1 MTSHA
6 LAMASENNISSFTR
20 ATDSIKGAVFITKRA
35 KTIAKRRDDDE
46 NDDDDANDAECARAT
61 GAGARDDA
69 PRFGPIL
76 RDESERARRARG
88 EAYATCWR
96 EIDAHIAEVLARANA
111 DAFTKVRAFVEET
124 HAERAARAA
133 SGRLATSCRVPVG
146 VVLAGGVN
154 SDDHEETFAAL
165 VTYLRRRGDAHCALL
180 RSRDL
185 KARAGVGT
193 GGVGVAFGVVL
204 RQLDRTGAHWGGK
217 SMRAVKRWHDD
228 ASAER
233 VERLAPA
240 ERGDDGG
247 DGDDAWGG
255 TDARALAIVDGD
267 ALGDD
272 GDVVMA
278 NTGSKKRGK
287 SHANANAARKTRRK
301 NNRRDTD
308 ANEGR
313 EDDAYLHTVI
323 GRDRPVVIVVEDTEG
338 FDARVLDS
346 FLLSVAEYASSVPVI
361 VMLGLAT
368 SVSSLQ
374 GMLPAATAALLHAH
388 AFQLW
393 APGQMMEAVQEQVL
407 LSPERAPAFGS
418 AVLNALHTR
427 FKEHDFSLAA
437 VRRALHLLTLTHFM
451 TEPLSAVCPLLTRD
465 ASAPYAGGEDS
476 DDEYADAVERFVDN
490 LDAQALEY
498 AHKKYNFAT
507 KRDLIIALRDVYRLR
522 RRWKL
527 ALRCI
532 HLVCVATEEKF
543 KKRATTTMADLLL
556 DASRAEYFS
565 EDVKSPGTHLI
576 NVTCARLCDGFSTEE
591 IAALAKEMLKHL
603 DEDEVMRGAEGSE
616 LKFLLMRVDDGSI
629 AREDDDAKRRK
640 SAQEASDAKN
650 ASNGVDHDDPYAA
663 MDEPTPT
670 TSNDENV
677 RRDVNAKNADKSVDI
692 DGDAAALEAMMN
704 ARRGRGAATGRSSMG
719 TGATTT
725 TGDGGLVLPVLSP
738 ASARST
744 PRALAIVRSD
754 EEKRKAAEEQRK
766 TADRQLSLV
775 VAEEERQRD
784 DDRRLDAS
792 ASSAATAFCGVLRA
806 VARKYASRPPESLAA
821 SGLFVITDVDCVRYA
836 LQASPRLTLENTL
849 VDPSEVLGCSCCRR
863 DAYDLHAARKI
874 PKSLPD
880 TAAAYRLLAIFGEQA
895 NIHDWFQR
903 FCALHAPSSS
913 SAKAAAPSTSST
925 DATRGKGTF
934 GLTREKLW
942 ELQAR
947 FTRAVAEL
955 EFLGIARP
963 HQKGRKGVEFMVRTA
978 FPLDKLQRDATKVV
992 THLALP
998 RGAS

>member
-1 MTSHA
+1 MASHA
-6 LAMASENNISSFTR
+6 LALTSEKNISSFTH
-20 ATDSIKGAVFITKRA
+20 ATDSIKSAVFITKRA
-35 KTIAKRRDDDE
+35 KTIAKRVDE
-46 NDDDDANDAECARAT
+46 DVHGHDDDDGDGVRRSS
-61 GAGARDDA
+61 ARDEA

-76 RDESERARRARG
+76 RDESEAARRARG
-88 EAYATCWR
+88 EAYVTCWR
-96 EIDAHIAEVLARANA
+96 AIDAHCSEVLSRANA
-111 DAFTKVRAFVEET
+111 DAFTKVSAFVEAT
-124 HAERAARAA
+124 HGERMARIA

-165 VTYLRRRGDAHCALL
+165 VTYLRRRGEAHCALL

-185 KARAGVGT
+185 KARAGVGS

-204 RQLDRTGAHWGGK
+204 RQLDRTGAHWSGK
-217 SMRAVKRWHDD
+217 SMRAVKRWHDE

-240 ERGDDGG
+240 GVDDDDFGG
-247 DGDDAWGG
+247 HGGVDDA
-255 TDARALAIVDGD
+255 TNMLAIGSGD
-267 ALGDD
+267 ALDD
-272 GDVVMA
+272 DDHGAVV
-278 NTGSKKRGK
+278 NTGSKKRGGGK
-287 SHANANAARKTRRK
+287 SNSNSTAARKTRRK
-301 NNRRDTD
+301 NKRDVND
-308 ANEGR
+308 EQAMD
-313 EDDAYLHTVI
+313 DDASCFPTVI

-346 FLLSVAEYASSVPVI
+346 FLLSVAEYASTVPVI

-374 GMLPAATAALLHAH
+374 GMLPAATAALLHAQ

-407 LSPERAPAFGS
+407 LSPERVPAFGS

-465 ASAPYAGGEDS
+465 ASAPYANGEDS
-476 DDEYADAVERFVDN
+476 DEEYADAVERFVDA

-498 AHKKYNFAT
+498 AHKKYDFAT
-507 KRDLIIALRDVYRLR
+507 KRELIVALRDVYRLR

-532 HLVCVATEEKF
+532 HLVCVAAEEKF

-556 DASRAEYFS
+556 DASRAEYFAD
-565 EDVKSPGTHLI
+565 DVKSPGAHLI
-576 NVTCARLCDGFSTEE
+576 KITCARLCDGFSTQE
-591 IAALAKEMLKHL
+591 IATLAKEMLTHL
-603 DEDEVMRGAEGSE
+603 EEDEVMRGAEGSE
-616 LKFLLMRVDDGSI
+616 LKFLLMRIDDGSI
-629 AREDDDAKRRK
+629 ARED
-640 SAQEASDAKN
+640 
-650 ASNGVDHDDPYAA
+650 AA
-663 MDEPTPT
+663 MVVDNAFTPT

-677 RRDVNAKNADKSVDI
+677 LRRDDDVACKRERVDDV

-719 TGATTT
+719 HSAGAMTT
-725 TGDGGLVLPVLSP
+725 TGDGGLVLPALSP
-738 ASARST
+738 VRERSS
-744 PRALAIVRSD
+744 PRARADALDARRVAD
-754 EEKRKAAEEQRK
+754 EERRRNAAM
-766 TADRQLSLV
+766 AIAA
-775 VAEEERQRD
+775 AEEERKRNENKAQAHA
-784 DDRRLDAS
+784 RLDAS
-792 ASSAATAFCGVLRA
+792 ASAAATAFCGVLRA

-863 DAYDLHAARKI
+863 DVYDLHAARKI

-903 FCALHAPSSS
+903 FCALHAPSSASSVKS
-913 SAKAAAPSTSST
+913 SAAAEAAS
-925 DATRGKGTF
+925 RGKGTF

-992 THLALP
+992 SRLALP
-998 RGAS
+998 SNDD